1 MSEEVLSQMSNKR
14 RIAVLGLS
22 GAGKTT
28 IGQMITD
35 IIGDAACMISFA
47 EPLKAFAG
55 KVFGFT
61 HDQLWGPTESRNAA
75 DVRFQGET
83 RVETIKEVQRN
94 YETHRDAWLDDV
106 LPPSVDRHLATANLD
121 VWFVRTILREPL
133 TPRYVL
139 QTLGTDWGRKTHD
152 RIWSLRGVK
161 YANLV
166 LENGYPYD
174 CPEISTP
181 CDVIVVSDLR
191 FLNEAEDWT
200 NAGGEIW
207 LVERP
212 GLDEGI
218 TGSAGIAKHASEEE
232 QKSPAMKRFISQVI
246 VNDGTLDDLRNK
258 ISQLLQGVTQR
269 GGVSPR

>member
-1 MSEEVLSQMSNKR
+1 MSNKR

-35 IIGDAACMISFA
+35 IVGDAACMISFA

-55 KVFGFT
+55 KVFDFT
-61 HDQLWGPTESRNAA
+61 HDQLWGPTESRNAP
-75 DVRFQGET
+75 DPRFQGEA
-83 RVETIKEVQRN
+83 RVETIKTVQHN
-94 YETHRDAWLDDV
+94 YETHRDAWLNDV
-106 LPPSVDRHLATANLD
+106 LPPNVDRNLAAANLD
-121 VWFVRTILREPL
+121 VWFVQTILREPL

-152 RIWSLRGVK
+152 RVWSLRGVRV
-161 YANLV
+161 ANLV

-174 CPEISTP
+174 SPRYSTP
-181 CDVIVVSDLR
+181 CNVVVVSDLR

-200 NAGGEIW
+200 TAGGEIW

-218 TGSAGIAKHASEEE
+218 TGSAGVAKHVSEEE
-232 QKSPAMKRFISQVI
+232 QKNPEMKRFISQVI
-246 VNDGTLDDLRNK
+246 VNDGTLDELRKK
-258 ISQLLQGVTQR
+258 IAQLLQGVIQR
-269 GGVSPR
+269 GGASPR